1 MRATNIKDIT
11 IQKTHCDWIVE
22 QAKELKELFS
32 YESNN
37 MINLNKLRALAS
49 IETIKNSL
57 AELEDYIE
65 SI

>member
-1 MRATNIKDIT
+1 MKATNIKDII

-22 QAKELKELFS
+22 QSKELKELFS

-37 MINLNKLRALAS
+37 MISLNKMRALAS

-57 AELEDYIE
+57 AELESYIE